1 MSKVGLSYLFGSAA
15 PSKEEEDEVE
25 VGGGTNERKEEGMK
39 RPKVFA

>member
-15 PSKEEEDEVE
+15 PSKEDEVE
-25 VGGGTNERKEEGMK
+25 VGGGTIERKEEGMK

>member
-15 PSKEEEDEVE
+15 PSKEEDEVE